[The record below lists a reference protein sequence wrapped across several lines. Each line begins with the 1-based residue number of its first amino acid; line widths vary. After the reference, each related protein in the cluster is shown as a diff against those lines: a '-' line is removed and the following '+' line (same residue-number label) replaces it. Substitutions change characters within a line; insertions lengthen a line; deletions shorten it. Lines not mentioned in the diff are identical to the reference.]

1 MNMTAADI
9 DLALTGI
16 LQFLPLLIPIIII
29 QYGLMIFALVQLFKN
44 EAAYLPKWGWALIII
59 FINIIGPVAFLIAG
73 KKKTKKMIKVV
84 NLRKI
89 MAAWKR

>member
-73 KKKTKKMIKVV
+73 KKKDKE
-84 NLRKI
+84 ND
-89 MAAWKR
+89 